1 MQVAE
6 NVTSLPLAR
15 PQTEQFRLAALQ
27 RYQLTDS
34 SSATDPD
41 LDFLTALAAQ
51 LCGMPLACLAL
62 VEGERVW
69 FKAVHGVP
77 TQALARDDSYCA
89 LAVLD
94 GGITEFSDVLLDYRT
109 AGMPWTLDAP
119 RVRHYCAAPLCS
131 PDGYPIGT
139 LAVLSEQP
147 GQLSEAQRATL
158 QQLARQVMAVLD
170 RNAAQATLASV
181 LHERELLATT
191 DDLTGLHNRRSLLQK
206 LKFEVA
212 RARRFRSPLSALM
225 LELDPAAT
233 LRAERGHAVLEQ
245 VLASVG
251 QLLRDNVR
259 VIDVPS
265 RYSETLFCIM
275 LPNTPLDGAHILA
288 HNLRQKIAAQVHA
301 LAGSSLPVTASVG
314 IGALDFMAVS
324 EGEALLQQ
332 AETSLAQARRLG
344 GDSVAYCAALPD
356 SSAVHG

>member
-15 PQTEQFRLAALQ
+15 PQTEQFRLVALQ
-27 RYQLTDS
+27 RYQLSDT
-34 SSATDPD
+34 AEADPD
-41 LDFLTALAAQ
+41 LDFLTALAAR
-51 LCGMPLACLAL
+51 LCALPMACLSL
-62 VEGERVW
+62 VAGERVW

-77 TQALARDDSYCA
+77 AAALARDDSYCA
-89 LAVLD
+89 LTVLD
-94 GGITEFSDVLLDYRT
+94 AEITEFADVLQDYRT
-109 AGMPWTLDAP
+109 AGMAWTLDAP

-139 LAVLSEQP
+139 LAVLSDQP
-147 GQLSEAQRATL
+147 GQLSAAQRATL

-170 RNAAQATLASV
+170 RNAAQAALAGV
-181 LHERELLATT
+181 LRERELLATT
-191 DDLTGLHNRRSLLQK
+191 DDLTGLHNRRSLQQK
-206 LKFEVA
+206 LSFEVA

-225 LELDPAAT
+225 LELDSVAM
-233 LRAERGHAVLEQ
+233 LRTELGHAAFEQ
-245 VLASVG
+245 VQASVG

-265 RYSETLFCIM
+265 RYSDTLFCIM

-301 LAGSSLPVTASVG
+301 RAGLTLPVTVSLG
-314 IGALDFMAVS
+314 IGALDFMAIS
-324 EGEALLQQ
+324 EGQALLQQ
-332 AETSLAQARRLG
+332 AESSLAQARRMG
-344 GDSVAYCAALPD
+344 GDRVAYCAALPD